1 MIMDNRKKVIEELA
15 KNPEGLK
22 AGQVADLTGV
32 DKKEVE
38 SIFNELKKEDLLVS
52 PKRCF
57 WTVKK

>member
-1 MIMDNRKKVIEELA
+1 MDNKSKIIEVLSQHEL
-15 KNPEGLK
+15 GLK
-22 AGQVADLTGV
+22 AGQVADLTGI

-38 SIFNELKKEDLLVS
+38 KVFNDLKKEDKLIS